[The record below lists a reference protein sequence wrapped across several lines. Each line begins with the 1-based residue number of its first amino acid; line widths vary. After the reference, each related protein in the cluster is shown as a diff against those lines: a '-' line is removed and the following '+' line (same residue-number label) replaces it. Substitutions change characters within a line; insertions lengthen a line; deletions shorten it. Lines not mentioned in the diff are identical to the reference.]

1 MSDLSI
7 YSRLQKS
14 ITSLSKSL
22 NFRRT
27 YKEEKIIPDKYR
39 PTELTI
45 SQPNNGL
52 LQRKFRDNYRNIFL
66 QHLDK
71 VISMIQI
78 SLETKKAKSIN
89 ISEIEKLIYSL
100 EDPEQAQEAYEYLTS
115 HTELKDHISFIRL
128 HWIQQ
133 QKSQKKPANPITSDN
148 QLNKPNEALEK
159 ITSSADRSNNDPKS
173 TTTTDHK
180 HHQCNTNNKSLKRK
194 PETQTTPD
202 TVPPKRPNNHFLSKG
217 LTTKPKIT

>member
-128 HWIQQ
+128 H
-133 QKSQKKPANPITSDN
+133 
-148 QLNKPNEALEK
+148 
-159 ITSSADRSNNDPKS
+159 
-173 TTTTDHK
+173 
-180 HHQCNTNNKSLKRK
+180 
-194 PETQTTPD
+194 
-202 TVPPKRPNNHFLSKG
+202 
-217 LTTKPKIT
+217 